1 MKLKFDFESEK
12 GQRLCT
18 DILKKL
24 ERLFGLH
31 GLRRNDR
38 SYRVKFTK
46 AYKNLYEQNG
56 GQDELCYL

>member
-46 AYKNLYEQNG
+46 AYKNLYE
-56 GQDELCYL
+56 